1 LEARVG
7 GVQPASKG
15 LEAWNEFLN
24 KNGVIQQTKLDRMTI
39 AFDVL

>member
-1 LEARVG
+1 LEAGVG
-7 GVQPASKG
+7 VIQTASKG

-24 KNGVIQQTKLDRMTI
+24 KNGVTQQTKPDCMTI